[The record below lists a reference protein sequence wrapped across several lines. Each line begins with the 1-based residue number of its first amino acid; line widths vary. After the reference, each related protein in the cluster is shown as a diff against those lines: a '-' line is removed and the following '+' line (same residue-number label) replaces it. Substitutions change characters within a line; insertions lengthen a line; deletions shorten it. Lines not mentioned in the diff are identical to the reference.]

1 MKRSS
6 WVRVSLLALVAM
18 VVAVPAAS
26 AKKKEKVDVC
36 KHGCDYRTIQD
47 AVDATGKNAVINVR
61 PGKYKEGVRIVGKK
75 HNGVTIQGTG
85 KNPKKVILEGKN
97 AKDPEGQPAN
107 NGIEADGVN
116 GVRVLNLWA
125 RNYLANGIFIHGDS
139 VSGKSCNGYLMKNL
153 RASFNRAYGL
163 FAFNCIGG
171 RMTKSVGY
179 GHGDSAFYVGETPA
193 QTKPKW
199 TKLDHLDGYE
209 NVLGYSGT
217 NSKYVKITQSNFYN
231 NGAGVVPN
239 TLDSERFEPTA
250 TGIIENNN
258 IFWNNFNYFLPNSRV
273 KTVSNGLGQ
282 IGDLTINF
290 PTGVGIVLL
299 GADGWIIRNNQ
310 IFGNFKA
317 GAWAISDPF
326 NEGDN
331 AISQNNQFLD
341 NAMGRGGTDTNAVD
355 FFSDGS
361 GSGNCFSGNVSST
374 FDPAAPPRPRTLYPS
389 CPAPPPPAS
398 GTGTSAGDGD
408 AVRRAGRLRGHEPAR
423 EPAVLVDRA
432 PAPGVRELQAAERH
446 AGADVPVRRRGDQP
460 GRPPASPRS
469 RSSRSRSRRRSAP
482 SRRAGRPR
490 PGDRRRRLLRPH
502 RSEGEEEQ
510 LGQVGLGQLEH
521 QHPQRHP
528 HQQAPEG
535 RQERRTSARAPA
547 PSGSRSSASSRSR
560 ASTASSAPITAVR

>member
-26 AKKKEKVDVC
+26 AKKKETVEVC

-47 AVDATGKNAVINVR
+47 AVDATGKNAVINVH

-153 RASFNRAYGL
+153 RVSFNRAYGL

-273 KTVSNGLGQ
+273 QTVSNGLGQ
-282 IGDLTINF
+282 LGDLTIQF
-290 PTGVGIVLL
+290 PTGVGIVML
-299 GADGWIIRNNQ
+299 GADGWITRNNQ

-317 GAWAISDPF
+317 GAWTISDPF

-331 AISQNNQFLD
+331 AISVNNQFL
-341 NAMGRGGTDTNAVD
+341 NNQMGRAGADTNAVD

-361 GSGNCFSGNVSST
+361 GSANCYSGNQSST
-374 FDPAAPPRPRTLYPS
+374 FDSSATATDAQLYPG
-389 CPAPPPPAS
+389 CPAPA
-398 GTGTSAGDGD
+398 GTGGNGASLGDG
-408 AVRRAGRLRGHEPAR
+408 EQFN
-423 EPAVLVDRA
+423 
-432 PAPGVRELQAAERH
+432 ELAAYVTT
-446 AGADVPVRRRGDQP
+446 D
-460 GRPPASPRS
+460 PPENQQCQWA
-469 RSSRSRSRRRSAP
+469 A
-482 SRRAGRPR
+482 
-490 PGDRRRRLLRPH
+490 
-502 RSEGEEEQ
+502 
-510 LGQVGLGQLEH
+510 
-521 QHPQRHP
+521 HP
-528 HQQAPEG
+528 H
-535 RQERRTSARAPA
+535 PA
-547 PSGSRSSASSRSR
+547 FEKFKPLEVTPG
-560 ASTASSAPITAVR
+560 PVCP